1 MMDDHGNKVKGC
13 LRHLHLYCSNG
24 HISKMRYVTNTY
36 LEDLVVEFYDLA
48 RTSPQHLIARQ
59 LLESDNDNLFELSS
73 HDDEPLHPRIQA
85 MRNIYYLDAADH
97 DS

>member
-1 MMDDHGNKVKGC
+1 
-13 LRHLHLYCSNG
+13 
-24 HISKMRYVTNTY
+24 MRYVTNTY